1 MIGERVTGGYSGTI
15 ELGTAVAVEVGATL
29 DTELGPTISLRN
41 CSISGG
47 DSGAVEGD
55 APPEVP
61 AILVLLLT
69 KLVRGERSGVRGNE
83 SSPGLWS
90 EVVCLDAVMGL
101 CVCRTADSIL
111 VVPLM
116 LGGA

>member
-41 CSISGG
+41 CSISG
-47 DSGAVEGD
+47 AVEGD
-55 APPEVP
+55 APEVP